1 MHRTNRTMKKLEN
14 SKTKVVP
21 LEELKSEEFVGV
33 NVLSL
38 SEMPE
43 NPLGKRKAPVE
54 EEVKKGEPTVLPDPK
69 KKLAL
74 KKAQTHR
81 DEGAF

>member
-1 MHRTNRTMKKLEN
+1 MHRSTRATNKLEN
-14 SKTKVVP
+14 AKTQAVP

-33 NVLSL
+33 NVIPL

-43 NPLGKRKAPVE
+43 NPLGKRKALAE
-54 EEVKKGEPTVLPDPK
+54 EEVKMKEPTALPDPK